1 MNRGKTLLAAALACA
16 SFAGA
21 AVAQDSRIITY
32 EEAIRIALEQNAGLK
47 QTENA
52 ALLGELDVRQA
63 RNQFVPNL
71 NLSAQ
76 AGQSVGRSFSE
87 SQGTTIDTNARSAN
101 FNVNSGV
108 TLFDGFSNVASLR
121 AAKLAGQASR
131 LDVTRGRET
140 VVFTVASDY
149 LALIQQQEQLR
160 VQRENLSAQS
170 TLGEQVQTYVD
181 AGARTIADLYQQ
193 QANVAGARLAVV
205 QAERASELA
214 KVDLIDA
221 LQLDPRGAY
230 EFEPPAVEAIAA
242 AGERPALMSLMD
254 QALVKRADLI
264 AGKARADAADQEVRV
279 ARGELWPTVSLSA
292 GYGTSYNSASDTAFS
307 DQLDQRRGGSIGL
320 SISIPIFDRGSA
332 RIDTRRAEIAADNA
346 RINLQSLHNNVGLQV
361 RRAYLDFRSA
371 DEQLSAAEAQQ
382 KAAELAMQAVM
393 DRYSAGA
400 ATLVE
405 VSQARATQVQATSA
419 AISARYA
426 ALFQRTL
433 LDYYVGNLDAKIPS
447 PANH

>member
-1 MNRGKTLLAAALACA
+1 MNRATGFLAAAFAWLCVSAAALA
-16 SFAGA
+16 
-21 AVAQDSRIITY
+21 QDSRVITY
-32 EEAIRIALEQNAGLK
+32 DEAIRIALEQNADLK
-47 QTENA
+47 QTQNA
-52 ALLGELDVRQA
+52 ARLGELDVRQA
-63 RNQFVPNL
+63 RNQFLPNL
-71 NLSAQ
+71 NLSVQ
-76 AGQSVGRSFSE
+76 GGQSFGRSFSE
-87 SQGTTIDTNARSAN
+87 SEGTTIDTDAQSAN
-101 FNVNSGV
+101 INVNSGV

-170 TLGEQVQTYVD
+170 DLEQQVQTYVD

-193 QANVAGARLAVV
+193 QANVAGARLALV

-230 EFEPPAVEAIAA
+230 EFEPPAAEAIAA
-242 AGERPALMSLMD
+242 AGERPALTSLMD
-254 QALVKRADLI
+254 QALLKRADLT
-264 AGKARADAADQEVRV
+264 AEKARVDAADQQVRV

-292 GYGTSYNSASDTAFS
+292 GYGSSYNSASDSAFS
-307 DQLDQRRGGSIGL
+307 DQLDQRRGGAIGL
-320 SISIPIFDRGSA
+320 SVSIPIFDRGNA

-346 RINLQSLHNNVGLQV
+346 RINLQSLHNSVGLQV

-371 DEQLSAAEAQQ
+371 DEQLTAAQAQQ
-382 KAAELAMQAVM
+382 KAAQLALEAVM

-405 VSQARATQVQATSA
+405 VSQARATQVQAASA
-419 AISARYA
+419 AISARYG

-433 LDYYVGNLDAKIPS
+433 LDYYVGNLDTKIPA
-447 PANH
+447 PAIP